1 MASLVAVLQVCITF
15 ATVITI
21 AAQGIF
27 VLNVAI
33 TLLRNADA
41 RDTNPWRA
49 ASLEWVAGIPA
60 RELTETTVYRG
71 AYEFLP
77 TEIRYAGNDFMPQ
90 NAPTEIPAPPP
101 AGFNSGAAPLNP
113 LGST

>member
-1 MASLVAVLQVCITF
+1 M
-15 ATVITI
+15 ITI

-33 TLLRNADA
+33 TLLRTAKM

-49 ASLEWVAGIPA
+49 ASLEWVAFAPNSISD
-60 RELTETTVYRG
+60 TITVHHG

-77 TEIRYAGNDFMPQ
+77 AGIRDGNDDFVPQ
-90 NAPTEIPAPPP
+90 NAAPTGPLPPAPPP
-101 AGFNSGAAPLNP
+101 PIPGPAPLNP

>member
-1 MASLVAVLQVCITF
+1 MLQVCITF

-27 VLNVAI
+27 VLNVAV
-33 TLLRNADA
+33 TLLRNSAL

-49 ASLEWVAGIPA
+49 ASLEWAVP
-60 RELTETTVYRG
+60 TEDSFAAMTVHRG
-71 AYEFLP
+71 AYEFVP
-77 TEIRYAGNDFMPQ
+77 SGIRDGADFLFQ
-90 NAPTEIPAPPP
+90 NAAPTETPPPPP
-101 AGFNSGAAPLNP
+101 ALSPGAAPLEP